1 MWEPPR
7 AAGPWTTLMLP
18 SATGDLELLVA
29 RAIWRPCENKASET
43 GLGSCRQLV
52 MDAAGARRMPGE
64 MDGVGLSW
72 GPVSFRV
79 IMLMKH

>member
-52 MDAAGARRMPGE
+52 MDAAGAGDSGKDARG
-64 MDGVGLSW
+64 DGWGSLSW
-72 GPVSFRV
+72 GLS
-79 IMLMKH
+79 ISGLSC